1 MRVPDLNRLKRS
13 VPPLFFLV
21 AILSA
26 LAAALVFSAQPVGQ
40 GGDVPGPESAPS
52 SRPSPTGPEEGLLVA
67 DGAAITD
74 EVIARPLLAPSRRP
88 VSAAPAIP
96 EQTAPA
102 PTVPDEQ
109 APAAPPQPVVMMKGY
124 IWDGQAAQ
132 ALLLWGEGSPA
143 EWFRIGATRDGWTIS
158 RITSTSVTLSSGA
171 SDFTI
176 NLYQ

>member
-1 MRVPDLNRLKRS
+1 MTAPDLNLLKRS
-13 VPPLFFLV
+13 APPLFFLV

-26 LAAALVFSAQPVGQ
+26 LVAALVFSTRPVGQ
-40 GGDVPGPESAPS
+40 GGDGPGLESAPA

-67 DGAAITD
+67 DGATITD

-88 VSAAPAIP
+88 ASAVPAIP

-102 PTVPDEQ
+102 AAVPDEQ
-109 APAAPPQPVVMMKGY
+109 VPAAVPEPVVVMKGY
-124 IWDGQAAQ
+124 VWDGQAAQ